1 MTEPHQFSLEALL
14 AEDGQCVRAGLPES
28 LRRDLEEL
36 NAMRKRADLVQAKR
50 KQLEQLLANI
60 DEHQNRLMEL
70 HEELRKAMTEYT
82 ALTIDTP
89 AA

>member
-14 AEDGQCVRAGLPES
+14 AEDGHCVRAGLPEE
-28 LRRDLEEL
+28 LRSDLEK
-36 NAMRKRADLVQAKR
+36 RKATQKHADLVETKR
-50 KQLEQLLANI
+50 KQLEQLLASI
-60 DEHQNRLMEL
+60 DQHQTRLMEL
-70 HEELRKAMTEYT
+70 HEELRKAMSEYT

>member
-14 AEDGQCVRAGLPES
+14 AEDGQSVRAGLPEA
-28 LRRDLEEL
+28 LRRDLEQL
-36 NAMRKRADLVQAKR
+36 KAMRQRAELVQAKR
-50 KQLEQLLANI
+50 KHLEQLLASI
-60 DEHQNRLMEL
+60 DEHQTQLMQL

-82 ALTIDTP
+82 ALTIDIP

>member
-28 LRRDLEEL
+28 LRRDLEKL
-36 NAMRKRADLVQAKR
+36 KVIKNRAELVQAKR
-50 KQLEQLLANI
+50 EQLEQLLANI
-60 DEHQNRLMEL
+60 NEHQTRLVEL

-82 ALTIDTP
+82 TLTTDNS
-89 AA
+89 AV